1 VGTTP
6 GQRDEWE
13 GEVRTP
19 AAGEREAGS
28 QTSCPAVREANQMP
42 ETVVGQPSSNC
53 NPIRPI
59 ANAKS
64 SKIWAN
70 VPIVRRN
77 GLEIYFDI

>member
-1 VGTTP
+1 
-6 GQRDEWE
+6 
-13 GEVRTP
+13 
-19 AAGEREAGS
+19 
-28 QTSCPAVREANQMP
+28 MP

-70 VPIVRRN
+70 VPIVSRN